1 MKRNIVHLLIL
12 VLLASL
18 IAACVPITPTAPA
31 VERASAT
38 PAPSPAAEIAF
49 PVTVTDDLGRTVTVT
64 QQPER
69 LISLA
74 PSLTEVL
81 FAIGAGEQLVG
92 VTEYCDYPE
101 EAKSRERI
109 GGFSANT
116 ISVEKI
122 VALKPDLVFATG
134 GIHQPIIDAL
144 DDLGI
149 PVVAL
154 DPQNMEQVYSSI
166 AVAGRLTGHAQEADQ
181 VVEAMKQRVQAVVDR
196 VANIPQEKRVKV
208 YWQIWDEPLMTA
220 GPSSFAGQLIELA
233 GGINIFG
240 DLTASYPQISAEEVV
255 KRNPDVIMGPDTHG
269 DKLTVEVFRQRPG
282 WSEIKAVQEG
292 RIYLMDG
299 NIVSRSGPRLA
310 DALEAVA
317 KALYPERFQ

>member
-1 MKRNIVHLLIL
+1 MKRYILSILIL
-12 VLLASL
+12 ILTLGL
-18 IAACVPITPTAPA
+18 TAACVPLTPTPSAA
-31 VERASAT
+31 ESASPT
-38 PAPSPAAEIAF
+38 PAPSPMAETAF
-49 PVTVTDDLGRTVTVT
+49 PVTVTDDLGRTVTIA
-64 QQPER
+64 QRPQR

-81 FAIGAGEQLVG
+81 FAIGAGDQIVG

-101 EAKSRERI
+101 EAKTRERI

-122 VALKPDLVFATG
+122 VALKPDLVLAAG
-134 GIHQPIIDAL
+134 GFQMPVIDAL
-144 DDLGI
+144 EELNI

-166 AVAGRLTGHAQEADQ
+166 AVAGRLTGHIREAGQ
-181 VVEAMKQRVQAVVDR
+181 VVAEMQRRVQAVVDR
-196 VANIPQEKRVKV
+196 VANIPPEKRPKV

-220 GPSSFAGQLIELA
+220 GPSAFAGQLIELA
-233 GGINIFG
+233 GGVNIFG
-240 DLTASYPQISAEEVV
+240 DLTESYPQISAEEVV

-282 WSEIKAVQEG
+282 WADITAVREG

-299 NIVSRSGPRLA
+299 NIVSRTGPRLV

-317 KALYPERFQ
+317 KALYPDLFE

>member
-1 MKRNIVHLLIL
+1 MKRHIISILIL
-12 VLLASL
+12 ILAL
-18 IAACVPITPTAPA
+18 ALTAACVPLAPTAPA
-31 VERASAT
+31 SESTSLT
-38 PAPSPAAEIAF
+38 PAPSPVAEAAF
-49 PVTVTDDLGRTVTVT
+49 PVTITDDLGRSVPIA

-81 FAIGAGEQLVG
+81 FAIGAGDQVVG

-101 EAKSRERI
+101 EAKTRERI

-122 VALKPDLVFATG
+122 VALKPDLVLAAG
-134 GIHQPIIDAL
+134 GFQMPVINAL
-144 DDLGI
+144 EDLNI
-149 PVVAL
+149 SVVAL

-166 AVAGRLTGHAQEADQ
+166 EAAGRITGHTQEAEQ
-181 VVEAMKQRVQAVVDR
+181 VVANMKQRVRAVVDR
-196 VANIPQEKRVKV
+196 VANIPPEKRPKV

-220 GPSSFAGQLIELA
+220 GPSAFAGQLIELA
-233 GGINIFG
+233 GGVNIFG
-240 DLTASYPQISAEEVV
+240 DLTESYPQISAEEVV
-255 KRNPDVIMGPDTHG
+255 KRNPEVIMGPDTHG

-282 WSEIKAVQEG
+282 WADITAVQEG

-299 NIVSRSGPRLA
+299 NIVSRTGPRLV

-317 KALYPERFQ
+317 KALYPDLFE